1 MVPGPESIAT
11 ARSWVASAEQHDT
24 DFPLQNL
31 PFGVFRATARA
42 PRPGIA
48 IGDRILDLAA
58 VAEQGLLSDQA
69 AALVHECTLDGALN
83 PLLAAGRDAI
93 GHLRRHAALLLA
105 AGLFQSRAPP
115 RHGEGLALHKV
126 ES

>member
-58 VAEQGLLSDQA
+58 GAEQGLLSDQA
-69 AALVHECTLDGALN
+69 AALVHGCTLDGALN
-83 PLLAAGRDAI
+83 PLLAAGRGAL
-93 GHLRRHAALLLA
+93 GPPRPPAALLLS
-105 AGLFQSRAPP
+105 AGSSVDPPP
-115 RHGEGLALHKV
+115 RGLGGGAALEK
-126 ES
+126 SA